1 MDPTRAKPGSH
12 PIGSL
17 ISRIVST
24 QRVVDGTVDASAR
37 RPTHSPTAA
46 TGMGR
51 STQTGTLPGGPGSAT
66 QTSSLPAILP
76 EQAALT
82 AQRDPARLL
91 PQCVQSCLAA
101 VWDDERT
108 SYGWD
113 GYVAAYE
120 LVAPLPDAERR
131 AAIELA
137 EQMLRPA
144 GEEILITELG
154 RLRAMTVSRDV
165 GQDLAMLFAIYADE
179 LRDYP
184 ADAIRGVMR
193 AWPRGERFWPSAAEL
208 RERLDRLVKPRRALL
223 AGLRGNL
230 RAA

>member
-24 QRVVDGTVDASAR
+24 QRVVDGTVDASER

-82 AQRDPARLL
+82 AQCDPARLL

-101 VWDDERT
+101 V
-108 SYGWD
+108 WD

-184 ADAIRGVMR
+184 ADAIRDVLR
-193 AWPRGERFWPSAAEL
+193 AWPRAERFWPSAAEL